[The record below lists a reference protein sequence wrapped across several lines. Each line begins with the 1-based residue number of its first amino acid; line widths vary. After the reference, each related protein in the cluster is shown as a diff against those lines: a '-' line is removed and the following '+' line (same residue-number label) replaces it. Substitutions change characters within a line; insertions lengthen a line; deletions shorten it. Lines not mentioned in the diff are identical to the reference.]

1 MWIHQDAW
9 FHLGEFDQET
19 HIKYSIHK
27 PGNGI
32 YVFMIEGDASVSDQP
47 LSKRDALGLW
57 ETESLSITAKKNS
70 RILLLEVPMQQ

>member
-1 MWIHQDAW
+1 
-9 FHLGEFDQET
+9 
-19 HIKYSIHK
+19 
-27 PGNGI
+27 
-32 YVFMIEGDASVSDQP
+32 MIEGDASVSDQP